1 MGSAAQPASLASVV
15 LDGAVRG
22 GEAPSLPA
30 WALPAIIGGLVGLG
44 LLLLLLAALRRR
56 RPREIKCGSC
66 GRVMLPDWVKCR
78 FCGATVREM
87 RAELEF
93 VSGPLLGQ
101 TVGLDRE
108 VTTIGSVAGN
118 TVLLTDTGVSRKH
131 LGIKRIDDGYELADL
146 GSTNGVYVNGEK
158 VARRKL
164 EVGDVIRVGTTEM
177 VFRI

>member
-1 MGSAAQPASLASVV
+1 MWSAAPPAPFASL
-15 LDGAVRG
+15 
-22 GEAPSLPA
+22 PP
-30 WALPAIIGGLVGLG
+30 WALPAIIGGVAALG
-44 LLLLLLAALRRR
+44 VLLLLVAVVRRR
-56 RPREIKCGSC
+56 RPKEIPCRSC
-66 GRVMLPDWVKCR
+66 GRVMLANWSKCR
-78 FCGATVREM
+78 FCGTPAREL

-93 VSGPLLGQ
+93 VSGPLLGK
-101 TVGLDRE
+101 TINLDRD

-131 LGIKRIDDGYELADL
+131 IGIKRVDGGYELADL

-177 VFRI
+177 VFRT